1 MKPFARKMSKTL
13 HAPKGELVAD
23 FGKEVMKK
31 KALNRREF
39 VKDSLALEEFAA
51 ERIVQRKFP
60 NS

>member
-1 MKPFARKMSKTL
+1 
-13 HAPKGELVAD
+13 
-23 FGKEVMKK
+23 MKK